1 MKTYVIAEIWHRA
14 GRSAA
19 TALGVAVGIAL
30 YIALTAVGTGF
41 QEVARRPLEGVGADI
56 LLARMASGA
65 DVSASAQTMR
75 GVRLPFGLSTLTL
88 EEVAKEQHISG
99 VSAAAG
105 GLLLWDFGPSSY
117 QTVLGVDVN
126 QEAVGPARAREWVVA
141 GRFLQPNER
150 HVAVVDKHYATFF
163 RLKPGDAVP
172 IGGASFQVV
181 GIAEVQE
188 GSQAAAANFYVLL
201 ADAQALAGL
210 NTDAIN
216 QIYVRVAQASSVEQI
231 VQQSRATLGELSAT
245 TEQSIVQVMGGI
257 SRVSERF
264 AGVAALVALLG
275 GLSLAGL
282 ALSASAAER
291 RTEIGV
297 MKAVGWTAGNV
308 TSHFVVEG
316 LVLALA
322 GALTGILVGWLV
334 TLGLG
339 LIPVDLGA
347 LNTSTPTGISAAT
360 AMGSQ
365 MTLPARISATVALQA
380 LGLTAVGGALASW
393 LVARHAASLKPAEA
407 FRQ

>member
-126 QEAVGPARAREWVVA
+126 EEAVGPARAREWVVA

-275 GLSLAGL
+275 GLSLTGL

-339 LIPVDLGA
+339 LIPVDLGP

-393 LVARHAASLKPAEA
+393 LVARRAASLKPAEA

>member
-126 QEAVGPARAREWVVA
+126 EEAVGPARAREWVVA

-275 GLSLAGL
+275 GLSLTGL

>member
-126 QEAVGPARAREWVVA
+126 EEAVGPARAREWVVA

-275 GLSLAGL
+275 GLSLTGL

-360 AMGSQ
+360 AMTSP

>member
-14 GRSAA
+14 GRSVA

-126 QEAVGPARAREWVVA
+126 EEAVGPARAREWVVA

-275 GLSLAGL
+275 GLSLTGL

>member
-126 QEAVGPARAREWVVA
+126 EEAVGPARAREWVVA

-275 GLSLAGL
+275 GLSLTGL

-339 LIPVDLGA
+339 LIPVDLGP